1 MVGTHTP
8 SEGPRSTKSE
18 CPQAVRRAM
27 PTLSDK
33 VVDSNTL
40 SQRLAKEVDA
50 SQAALVDLGPSVA
63 IFGSA
68 RITPDNPYYVA
79 ARETARLLSRS
90 GIAVITGGGP
100 GIMRAAN
107 EGAKAG
113 RGGRSVGL
121 SIRLP
126 VEETANPHLDVQLN
140 FDHFASR
147 KVAFCRHSK
156 AFLFFPGGFGT
167 LDELGEVLTLIQCGK
182 SPHAPVLLYDNT
194 FWQGMLDWM
203 RERMLGPGL
212 IGAHDLDRL
221 VFCNEPAEAVAAL
234 MRKNGTLRNI
244 ARGRHNSAGRMQ

>member
-1 MVGTHTP
+1 
-8 SEGPRSTKSE
+8 
-18 CPQAVRRAM
+18 M
-27 PTLSDK
+27 PKLKTRIADSD
-33 VVDSNTL
+33 TL
-40 SQRLAKEVDA
+40 SQRLAREVDA
-50 SQAALVDLGPSVA
+50 SLAALIDLGPSVA

-68 RITPDNPYYVA
+68 RVAPNNPYYVA
-79 ARETARLLSRS
+79 ARETARLLSNL
-90 GIAVITGGGP
+90 GVAVITGGGP
-100 GIMRAAN
+100 GIMQAAN

-113 RGGRSVGL
+113 CGGRSVGL

-126 VEETANPHLDVQLN
+126 AEERTNPHLDVHLR

-182 SPHAPVLLYDNT
+182 SPRAPVLLYDKT

-203 RERMLGPGL
+203 QERMLDAGL

-221 VFCNEPAEAVAAL
+221 VFCNEPAGAVAAL
-234 MRKNGTLRNI
+234 MEEDGSLR
-244 ARGRHNSAGRMQ
+244 GAGIGASVVVSHPRSRR

>member
-1 MVGTHTP
+1 M
-8 SEGPRSTKSE
+8 
-18 CPQAVRRAM
+18 AYAM
-27 PTLSDK
+27 PKLKTRIANN
-33 VVDSNTL
+33 NTL
-40 SQRLAKEVDA
+40 SQRLAREVDA
-50 SQAALVDLGPSVA
+50 SQAALTDLGPSVA

-68 RITPDNPYYVA
+68 RIASDNPYYVA
-79 ARETARLLSRS
+79 ARETARLLSQL

-100 GIMRAAN
+100 GIMQAAN

-126 VEETANPHLDVQLN
+126 IEEKANPHLDLQLK

-182 SPHAPVLLYDNT
+182 SPRATVLLYDKT

-203 RERMLGPGL
+203 QVRMLDAGL

-221 VFCNEPAEAVAAL
+221 MFCNQPAEAIASL
-234 MRKNGTLRNI
+234 MHDDGSLRGAGHDGPVRLQRRQS
-244 ARGRHNSAGRMQ
+244 AR

>member
-1 MVGTHTP
+1 MKKRH
-8 SEGPRSTKSE
+8 
-18 CPQAVRRAM
+18 
-27 PTLSDK
+27 
-33 VVDSNTL
+33 TL
-40 SQRLAKEVDA
+40 SQRLAREVEA
-50 SQAALVDLGPSVA
+50 SQAALTNLGPSVA

-68 RITPDNPYYVA
+68 RVSADNRYYAA
-79 ARETARLLSRS
+79 ARETARLLSAR

-100 GIMRAAN
+100 GIMQAAN

-126 VEETANPHLDVQLN
+126 LEEKANPHLDVALE
-140 FDHFASR
+140 FEHFASR

-182 SPHAPVLLYDNT
+182 SPHAPVLLFDKA

-203 RERMLGPGL
+203 RERMLANGL

-221 VFCNEPAEAVAAL
+221 LFCNQPEEAVALL
-234 MRKNGTLRNI
+234 MQGDGKLLR
-244 ARGRHNSAGRMQ
+244 AA

>member
-1 MVGTHTP
+1 M
-8 SEGPRSTKSE
+8 PRLRT
-18 CPQAVRRAM
+18 
-27 PTLSDK
+27 K
-33 VVDSNTL
+33 VVVHNTL
-40 SQRLAKEVDA
+40 SQRLAREVDA

-68 RITPDNPYYVA
+68 RIKPDNPYYIA
-79 ARETARLLSRS
+79 ARETARLLSQL

-100 GIMRAAN
+100 GIMQAAN

-113 RGGRSVGL
+113 HGGCSVGL

-126 VEETANPHLDVQLN
+126 VEETANPHLDVQLQ

-182 SPHAPVLLYDNT
+182 SPYAPVLLYDKT

-203 RERMLGPGL
+203 QERMLGPGL

-221 VFCNEPAEAVAAL
+221 VFCNQPAEAVAAL
-234 MRKNGTLRNI
+234 MQPDGALRSAACVNPI
-244 ARGRHNSAGRMQ
+244 PVARAQ

>member
-1 MVGTHTP
+1 M
-8 SEGPRSTKSE
+8 RSLRTKI
-18 CPQAVRRAM
+18 
-27 PTLSDK
+27 
-33 VVDSNTL
+33 VVKNTL
-40 SQRLAKEVDA
+40 SQRLAREVDA

-68 RITPDNPYYVA
+68 RIKPDNPYYLA
-79 ARETARLLSRS
+79 ARETARLLSQL

-100 GIMRAAN
+100 GIMQAAN

-126 VEETANPHLDVQLN
+126 VEETANPHLDVQLQ

-182 SPHAPVLLYDNT
+182 SPYAPVLLYDKK

-203 RERMLGPGL
+203 KVRMQDAGL

-221 VFCNEPAEAVAAL
+221 VFCNAPAEAVAAL
-234 MRKNGTLRNI
+234 MQQDGTLRKAAFAAPVPV
-244 ARGRHNSAGRMQ
+244 ARAQ

>member
-1 MVGTHTP
+1 MP
-8 SEGPRSTKSE
+8 SLRK
-18 CPQAVRRAM
+18 
-27 PTLSDK
+27 K
-33 VVDSNTL
+33 FVDHNTL

-50 SQAALVDLGPSVA
+50 SQAALVGLGPSVA

-68 RITPDNPYYVA
+68 RIKPDNPYFIA
-79 ARETARLLSRS
+79 ARETARLLSQL

-100 GIMRAAN
+100 GIMQAAN

-113 RGGRSVGL
+113 RGGCSVGL

-126 VEETANPHLDVQLN
+126 VEETANPHLDVLLQ

-182 SPHAPVLLYDNT
+182 SPYAPVLLYDKT

-203 RERMLGPGL
+203 QERMLRPGL
-212 IGAHDLDRL
+212 IGKHDLDRL

-234 MRKNGTLRNI
+234 MQPDGVLRRAPRPNPRSL
-244 ARGRHNSAGRMQ
+244 ARAQ

>member
-1 MVGTHTP
+1 MRPLRTRIV
-8 SEGPRSTKSE
+8 
-18 CPQAVRRAM
+18 
-27 PTLSDK
+27 DK
-33 VVDSNTL
+33 NTL
-40 SQRLAKEVDA
+40 SQRLAREVDA

-68 RITPDNPYYVA
+68 RIRPDNPYYIA
-79 ARETARLLSRS
+79 ARETARLLSEL

-100 GIMRAAN
+100 GIMQAAN

-126 VEETANPHLDVQLN
+126 VEETANPHLDVQVQ

-182 SPHAPVLLYDNT
+182 SPYAPVLLYDKT

-203 RERMLGPGL
+203 QERMRDAGL

-221 VFCNEPAEAVAAL
+221 VFCNEPAEAIAAL
-234 MRKNGTLRNI
+234 MEQDGTLRSTACAAPMPI
-244 ARGRHNSAGRMQ
+244 ALAQ

>member
-1 MVGTHTP
+1 M
-8 SEGPRSTKSE
+8 RKLKS
-18 CPQAVRRAM
+18 
-27 PTLSDK
+27 SI
-33 VVDSNTL
+33 VDSATL
-40 SQRLAKEVDA
+40 SQRLAREVDA
-50 SQAALVDLGPSVA
+50 SQAALINLGPSVA

-68 RITPDNPYYVA
+68 RVAPDNPYYVA
-79 ARETARLLSRS
+79 ARETARLLSRL

-100 GIMRAAN
+100 GIMQAAN

-126 VEETANPHLDVQLN
+126 IEEKANPHLDVQLN

-182 SPHAPVLLYDNT
+182 SPRAPVLLYDKT

-203 RERMLGPGL
+203 QVRMLDAGL

-221 VFCNEPAEAVAAL
+221 MFCNQPVEAIAAL
-234 MRKNGTLRNI
+234 MHDDGSLRGAGHDNPVRLEHRQS
-244 ARGRHNSAGRMQ
+244 AR

>member
-1 MVGTHTP
+1 MHKL
-8 SEGPRSTKSE
+8 RTKTTES
-18 CPQAVRRAM
+18 V
-27 PTLSDK
+27 
-33 VVDSNTL
+33 TL

-68 RITPDNPYYVA
+68 RVKPNNLYYIA
-79 ARETARLLSRS
+79 ARETARLLSQS

-100 GIMRAAN
+100 GIMQAAN

-126 VEETANPHLDVQLN
+126 VQEKANPHLDVQLT

-182 SPHAPVLLYDNT
+182 SPRAPVSLYDKT

-203 RERMLGPGL
+203 QERMQNAGL
-212 IGAHDLDRL
+212 IGEHDLDRL
-221 VFCNEPAEAVAAL
+221 LFCNQPAEAIDAL
-234 MRKNGTLRNI
+234 MQKDGTLR
-244 ARGRHNSAGRMQ
+244 GAGRTRQTHSH

>member
-1 MVGTHTP
+1 MHKL
-8 SEGPRSTKSE
+8 RTKTTES
-18 CPQAVRRAM
+18 V
-27 PTLSDK
+27 
-33 VVDSNTL
+33 TL

-50 SQAALVDLGPSVA
+50 SQAALVNLGPSVA

-68 RITPDNPYYVA
+68 RVKPDNPYYIA
-79 ARETARLLSRS
+79 ARETARLLSQS

-100 GIMRAAN
+100 GIMQAAN

-121 SIRLP
+121 SIRLQA
-126 VEETANPHLDVQLN
+126 EEKANPHLDVQLN

-182 SPHAPVLLYDNT
+182 SPRAPVLLYDKT

-203 RERMLGPGL
+203 QERMQNAGL
-212 IGAHDLDRL
+212 IGEHDLDRL
-221 VFCNEPAEAVAAL
+221 LFCNQPAEAIDAL
-234 MRKNGTLRNI
+234 MQKNGTLR
-244 ARGRHNSAGRMQ
+244 SASRIRQTHAH

>member
-1 MVGTHTP
+1 MP
-8 SEGPRSTKSE
+8 SLRK
-18 CPQAVRRAM
+18 
-27 PTLSDK
+27 K
-33 VVDSNTL
+33 FVDHNTL

-50 SQAALVDLGPSVA
+50 SQAALVGLGPSVA

-68 RITPDNPYYVA
+68 RIKPDNPYFIA
-79 ARETARLLSRS
+79 ARETARLLSQL

-100 GIMRAAN
+100 GIMQAAN

-113 RGGRSVGL
+113 RGGCSVGL

-126 VEETANPHLDVQLN
+126 VEETANPHLDVLLQ

-182 SPHAPVLLYDNT
+182 SPYAPVLLYDKA

-203 RERMLGPGL
+203 QERMLRPGL
-212 IGAHDLDRL
+212 IGKHDLDRL

-234 MRKNGTLRNI
+234 MQPDGVLRRAPRPNPRSL
-244 ARGRHNSAGRMQ
+244 ARAQ

>member
-1 MVGTHTP
+1 MP
-8 SEGPRSTKSE
+8 SLRK
-18 CPQAVRRAM
+18 
-27 PTLSDK
+27 K
-33 VVDSNTL
+33 IVDNNTL
-40 SQRLAKEVDA
+40 SQRLAREVDA

-68 RITPDNPYYVA
+68 RIEPDNPYYLA
-79 ARETARLLSRS
+79 ARETARLLSQL
-90 GIAVITGGGP
+90 GVAVITGGGP
-100 GIMRAAN
+100 GIMQAAN
-107 EGAKAG
+107 EGAQAG

-126 VEETANPHLDVQLN
+126 DEETANPHLDVRLQ

-182 SPHAPVLLYDNT
+182 SPYVPVLLYDKP

-203 RERMLGPGL
+203 QERMLRPGL
-212 IGAHDLDRL
+212 IGAHDLDHL
-221 VFCNEPAEAVAAL
+221 MFCNRPAEAVAAL
-234 MRKNGTLRNI
+234 MQPDGALRSVPC
-244 ARGRHNSAGRMQ
+244 ARPIPMTRLQ